1 MAEERSVSRIDELR
15 QQIDELD
22 ERLVRAAERARGVR
36 ARDRPRE
43 EARGLEVY
51 QPSREAEVLGH
62 VAADQQGP
70 LDNEAMKRLFERI
83 IDEARRL
90 ERIADEDA
98 DRTSRHESVT
108 STVQRGNMVVV
119 MQERATDEQVQRVI
133 SQLVEMGFDVHRSTG
148 ALRTV
153 IGAVGGNRVGDP
165 RLLEVLDGVQEVLR
179 ITEPY
184 KLASRTFKPEN
195 SVVTIGDV
203 RIGGD
208 EVIVMAGPC
217 SAENEE
223 QVEAAAAAV
232 KRAGAKVLRGGAFKP
247 RSSPYSFQGLGEEGL
262 RMLRGAADR
271 HNLKLVSEV
280 MDISQLELIQ
290 RYADI
295 LQVGARNMQNFTL
308 LRELGHARTPVLL
321 KRGISA
327 TIEEWLLSAEYILAG
342 GNMNVMLCERGIRTF
357 ESYTR
362 NTLDISAI
370 PVVRKLSH
378 LPILVDPSHGT
389 GLRDKVAPMA
399 RAAVAAG
406 ADGLLIEVHHDPD
419 HALSDGAQSLFPA
432 QFDRLMAELR
442 IIAPAIGRSIC
453 LEPVARSGWGV

>member
-1 MAEERSVSRIDELR
+1 
-15 QQIDELD
+15 
-22 ERLVRAAERARGVR
+22 
-36 ARDRPRE
+36 
-43 EARGLEVY
+43 
-51 QPSREAEVLGH
+51 
-62 VAADQQGP
+62 
-70 LDNEAMKRLFERI
+70 
-83 IDEARRL
+83 
-90 ERIADEDA
+90 
-98 DRTSRHESVT
+98 
-108 STVQRGNMVVV
+108 MVVV
-119 MQERATDEQVQRVI
+119 MKERATDEQVQRVI
-133 SQLVEMGFDVHRSTG
+133 SQLVDMGFDVHRSTG

-153 IGAVGGNRVGDP
+153 IGAVGGKRAFDP
-165 RLLEVLDGVQEVLR
+165 GLVEVLDGVQEVLR

-195 SVVTIGDV
+195 TVIVIGDV

-217 SAENEE
+217 SAETEE
-223 QVEAAAAAV
+223 QVEATASAV
-232 KRAGAKVLRGGAFKP
+232 KRAGAKILRGGAFKP

-262 RMLRGAADR
+262 KILRGAADR

-280 MDISQLELIQ
+280 MDLSQIELVEK
-290 RYADI
+290 YADI

-308 LRELGHARTPVLL
+308 LRELGKSRTPVLL

-327 TIEEWLLSAEYILAG
+327 TIEEWLLSSEYILAG
-342 GNMNVMLCERGIRTF
+342 GNMSVMLCERGIRTF

-370 PVVRKLSH
+370 PVVQSLSH
-378 LPILVDPSHGT
+378 LPVLADPSHGT
-389 GLRDKVAPMA
+389 GRRDKVASMA

-406 ADGLLIEVHHDPD
+406 CDGLIIEVHNDPD
-419 HALSDGAQSLFPA
+419 HALSDGAQSMFPN

-453 LEPVARSGWGV
+453 LEPIVRRGWGS